1 MLKKACDIVGTFRRS
16 GRYAPSPRCAAG
28 YIDLDLYKHTYIV
41 VGKLNDVKPSGGTQ
55 LTEGSQPLLGSSA
68 PARVARILLE
78 RKSEFQTKDCGIYL
92 NKDKLNQRN
101 NPCVCYQ
108 TDVLRKQ

>member
-1 MLKKACDIVGTFRRS
+1 MLKKARDIVGTFRRS

-41 VGKLNDVKPSGGTQ
+41 GKLNDVKPSGGTQ

-68 PARVARILLE
+68 PARVARRIV
-78 RKSEFQTKDCGIYL
+78 QTL
-92 NKDKLNQRN
+92 VHPFR
-101 NPCVCYQ
+101 
-108 TDVLRKQ
+108 